1 MEIPPRFGYHLATEQ
16 NITGSTQWA
25 ATWGNNTVA
34 RYFFRFSPRYS
45 LPLAGFAVYISATA
59 SGKIDGFLQPAYQN
73 PLHSDQP
80 LSPAGID
87 RLNLPSSPGR
97 FVISDL
103 HYNLQQGASTYAV
116 AIRHGASG
124 NVTVIGG
131 PDFRSF
137 DTPWHGFGHYG
148 TALWSNLWA
157 FIAARFNGQVLYR
170 MPDGSIKFFEPLWTG
185 SLSDEFTDSD
195 LRVRFAV
202 PEGVNIRVDGVVLSH
217 FTKHGSPGG
226 LKVVLRQGSTQ
237 LLESDPLPSTWNPP
251 NADPRMSFYMPFLGS
266 TLLTGGNTYELQVTV
281 VGTHNSSNRFS
292 WKALIMDSSSLPDW
306 WTYRMVIGGT
316 ENWSKVPPM
325 LLFTLDLNSPFS

>member
-1 MEIPPRFGYHLATEQ
+1 MEIPSRFGYHLATEQ
-16 NITGSTQWA
+16 NITNGEV
-25 ATWGNNTVA
+25 TWGNNAGA
-34 RYFFRFSPRYS
+34 RYHFRFSPRYS
-45 LPLAGFAVYISATA
+45 LPLAGLAVYISATA
-59 SGKIDGFLQPAYQN
+59 SGKVDGFLHPTYQD
-73 PLHSDQP
+73 PLYSYV
-80 LSPAGID
+80 LSPAGIN
-87 RLNLPSSPGR
+87 RFNLPSSPGR
-97 FVISDL
+97 VVISDL
-103 HYNLQQGASTYAV
+103 HYNLQQGASHYTV
-116 AIRHGASG
+116 AIRHTASG

-137 DTPWHGFGHYG
+137 DTPWHGYGHYG
-148 TALWSNLWA
+148 TSFWRGYWDS
-157 FIAARFNGQVLYR
+157 ISARFNAQVLYR

-202 PEGVNIRVDGVVLSH
+202 PDGVNIRVDGVVLSH

-226 LKVVLRQGSTQ
+226 LKVVLRRGSTQ
-237 LLESDPLPSTWNPP
+237 LLESDPLPPTWTPP
-251 NADPRMSFYMPFLGS
+251 NATRQMSFYMPFLGS

-316 ENWSKVPPM
+316 ENWAKVPPM